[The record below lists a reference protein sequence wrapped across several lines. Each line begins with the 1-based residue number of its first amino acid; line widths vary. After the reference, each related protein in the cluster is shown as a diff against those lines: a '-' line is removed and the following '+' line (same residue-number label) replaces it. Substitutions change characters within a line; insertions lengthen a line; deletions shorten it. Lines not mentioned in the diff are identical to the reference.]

1 MKLAIVTASVFLG
14 AVSFAPATNAQGNQE
29 LSAKSVQSTQNA
41 RQNAPLM
48 LESSKRDVTQNMPAV
63 QNAIQPSGALSQR
76 LQGTQKSATVTLA
89 TSPSEPVGAALP
101 SALAR

>member
-1 MKLAIVTASVFLG
+1 
-14 AVSFAPATNAQGNQE
+14 
-29 LSAKSVQSTQNA
+29 
-41 RQNAPLM
+41 
-48 LESSKRDVTQNMPAV
+48 
-63 QNAIQPSGALSQR
+63 LSQR